1 MIIVIMN
8 DNVRI
13 LFLLLMMWMVLMKHI
28 DEIDDVDDDMSTYD
42 IVIKKYF
49 ALLQTDQ

>member
-8 DNVRI
+8 DNARI

-28 DEIDDVDDDMSTYD
+28 DEIDDVDDDMSTYF
-42 IVIKKYF
+42 I
-49 ALLQTDQ
+49 TN